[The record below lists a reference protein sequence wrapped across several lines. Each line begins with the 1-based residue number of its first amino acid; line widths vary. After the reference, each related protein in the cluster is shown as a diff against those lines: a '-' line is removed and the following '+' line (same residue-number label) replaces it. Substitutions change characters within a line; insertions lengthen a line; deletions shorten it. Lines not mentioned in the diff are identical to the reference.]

1 MCIRDRFKK
10 DYIKKCLSLIR
21 WISYVTNKYYI
32 SSYKLYKLK
41 EIKTLLSKE
50 DEVLKS
56 PNKPD
61 VICLNLNCVLIFIPF
76 NLK

>member
-1 MCIRDRFKK
+1 M
-10 DYIKKCLSLIR
+10 KCLSLIR
-21 WISYVTNKYYI
+21 WISYVTNEDYI

-41 EIKTLLSKE
+41 GIKTLLSKK

-61 VICLNLNCVLIFIPF
+61 VICLNVNCVLIFIPF